1 MWAADQEVP
10 VAGSNLDTA
19 RAIEET
25 FARGDMEG
33 LLSLVDEDVEWITG
47 AWVTGTPSY
56 HGRDG
61 VRRWW
66 RELEE
71 LREVQNE
78 EVRVAFERDEELP
91 DGRVLRLG
99 TTTISRPQGDLVE
112 DFGVIFSFR
121 EGKVTEMRAYMD
133 RPLALREA
141 GLEA

>member
-1 MWAADQEVP
+1 MANGELL

-19 RAIEET
+19 RVIEDS

-33 LLSLVDEDVEWITG
+33 VLAQVDEDVEWITG

-56 HGRDG
+56 HGREG

-66 RELEE
+66 KEIEE
-71 LREVQNE
+71 LREARNE
-78 EVRVAFERDEELP
+78 EVQVEFDRDEELP

-99 TTTISRPQGDLVE
+99 TTTISRPQGNLVE

-121 EGKVTEMRAYMD
+121 EGKVREMRAYMD
-133 RPLALREA
+133 RDRAVQEA
-141 GLEA
+141 RLEG

>member
-1 MWAADQEVP
+1 MANGELL

-19 RAIEET
+19 RVIEDS

-33 LLSLVDEDVEWITG
+33 VLAQVDEDVEWITG

-56 HGRDG
+56 HGREG

-66 RELEE
+66 KEIEE
-71 LREVQNE
+71 LRETRNE
-78 EVRVAFERDEELP
+78 EVQVEFDRDEELP

-99 TTTISRPQGDLVE
+99 TTTISRPQGNLVE

-121 EGKVTEMRAYMD
+121 EGKVREMRAYMD
-133 RPLALREA
+133 RDRALQEA
-141 GLEA
+141 RLEG